1 MNSNLSQGEKRG
13 TRKPSL
19 TRERAIVFWACSACA
34 GDYEDPD
41 RTTESDADALDE
53 TTSERTK
60 DFREPESGLRD

>member
-19 TRERAIVFWACSACA
+19 TRECPDLFWACSACS

-41 RTTESDADALDE
+41 RTAESDVDELDE
-53 TTSERTK
+53 ATSEHAK
-60 DFREPESGLRD
+60 DFRELGSGLRN